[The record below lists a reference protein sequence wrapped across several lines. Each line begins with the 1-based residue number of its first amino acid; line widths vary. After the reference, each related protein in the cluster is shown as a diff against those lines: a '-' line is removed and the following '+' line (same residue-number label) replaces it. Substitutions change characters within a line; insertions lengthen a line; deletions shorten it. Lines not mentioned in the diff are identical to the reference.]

1 MPSRGMKNGAEK
13 VECCDATSPI
23 DGLIRANQPGPKPIV
38 LNVTML
44 TEMPAVPK
52 SVVTLRR
59 EEPDPVG

>member
-1 MPSRGMKNGAEK
+1 MKNGAEK
-13 VECCDATSPI
+13 VEYCDATSPI
-23 DGLIRANQPGPKPIV
+23 VGLMPGNQPVPKPIV

-59 EEPDPVG
+59 KEPDPVG